1 MQSALDNNV
10 QSIATRLQLGCGP
23 GTMCAVPS
31 PIAAEFHY
39 FEHCYREHFASVP
52 LELMLVHAT
61 KRKFCERDLVIS
73 NRHILYCIVT
83 L

>member
-1 MQSALDNNV
+1 MRSALDNNV
-10 QSIATRLQLGCGP
+10 QSNETRLQLGWAP
-23 GTMCAVPS
+23 HTLFQVHN
-31 PIAAEFHY
+31 PIAAELQY
-39 FEHCYREHFASVP
+39 SEHCYREHFASVP